1 MLTVLC
7 ACSQLYGEF
16 ADPLGL
22 AECQLAIVHCA
33 GHHDPTL
40 IETLWKNIIDKGQLT
55 SCHISRVTFLLQV
68 DGILTPVM

>member
-1 MLTVLC
+1 MSETVLC

-40 IETLWKNIIDKGQLT
+40 IETLWRNIIDKGAYMYQEVYVASHQEESST
-55 SCHISRVTFLLQV
+55 
-68 DGILTPVM
+68 

>member
-1 MLTVLC
+1 MTVLC

-40 IETLWKNIIDKGQLT
+40 IETLWRNIIDKGVYYQEVYVASHQEESST
-55 SCHISRVTFLLQV
+55 
-68 DGILTPVM
+68 